1 MINRKLQRSRQ
12 ICTLFGILS
21 LFLLLTACSSAT
33 NRQDRS
39 AASAEEPTPIP
50 TAVVPTNPTY
60 AVERGLVQYTA
71 DFNGRIAP
79 VIEVPVV
86 FQVSGQVSDVFAD
99 RNDTIIE
106 GDELARLDTTLLENE
121 LNLAILALDVAQS
134 KLSAE
139 ENAKANDLQLAQLE
153 LDLAQL
159 DLDYAIS
166 VAGNNPTA
174 EQQYDI
180 DSYTILR
187 DIAQLAV
194 DELDTLVDPQLK
206 ADVEEAELR
215 VLELEKS
222 IEEAILIAPADGQLV
237 SFNVE
242 ERDSV
247 FEGESVGT
255 IANLKLLDISAN
267 LQPSQ
272 MAELAEGLPV
282 EISFSGRP
290 GETFPGEIRLM
301 PYPYGSNGSANAE
314 PTDESVRI
322 SFDDPG
328 VVNGLSLGDRMS
340 ISVLIEE
347 RPDTLWLPPAAIREF
362 NGRTF
367 VVVQEGQGQSRLD
380 VELGIEG
387 KDRVEI
393 LSGLEE
399 GQIVIGQ

>member
-1 MINRKLQRSRQ
+1 MIASLLQRSRQ

-21 LFLLLTACSSAT
+21 LFFLLTACSSAA
-33 NRQDRS
+33 NSRDRAVS
-39 AASAEEPTPIP
+39 SAEEPTPIP

-60 AVERGLVQYTA
+60 NVARGSVQYVA

-86 FQVSGQVSDVFAD
+86 FQVSGQISDVFAD
-99 RNDTIIE
+99 RNDTVFE
-106 GDELARLDTTLLENE
+106 GDELARLDTSLLENE
-121 LNLAILALDVAQS
+121 LTLAILALDVAQS
-134 KLSAE
+134 RLSAE
-139 ENAKANDLQLAQLE
+139 ENEKANDLLRAELELKLAQTE
-153 LDLAQL
+153 LDYYLS
-159 DLDYAIS
+159 I
-166 VAGNNPTA
+166 AGENPSA
-174 EQQYDI
+174 EMQYEI
-180 DSYTILR
+180 DSATILR

-194 DELDTLVDPQLK
+194 DELDTLVDPQLR
-206 ADVEEAELR
+206 ADVQEAELR
-215 VLELEKS
+215 VLELEQ
-222 IEEAILIAPADGQLV
+222 AIDDAVLIAPADGQLV
-237 SFNVE
+237 SFNAE

-290 GETFPGEIRLM
+290 GEVFPGEIRLM
-301 PYPYGSNGSANAE
+301 PYPYGSNGSANAD

-322 SFDDPG
+322 SFDDPS
-328 VVNGLSLGDRMS
+328 VVSGLALGDRMNV
-340 ISVLIEE
+340 SVLIEE

-367 VVVQEGQGQSRLD
+367 VVVQEEQGQSRID

-387 KDRVEI
+387 TDRIEI
-393 LSGLEE
+393 LSGLSE
-399 GQIVIGQ
+399 GQTIIGQ